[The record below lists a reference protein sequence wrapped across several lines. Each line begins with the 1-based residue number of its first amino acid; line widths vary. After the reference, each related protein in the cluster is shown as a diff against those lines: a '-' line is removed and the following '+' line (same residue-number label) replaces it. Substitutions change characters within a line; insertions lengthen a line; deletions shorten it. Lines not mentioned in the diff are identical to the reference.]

1 MNLKQLFLEDKS
13 SLVIDTLKQAKWQM
27 RALETLSSFDVSH
40 PEAMI
45 SYLKQNNVRK
55 VDSTNF
61 MVFTDISRYN
71 DNSEFVEPLRQV
83 YYPDIDVPK
92 VATGAE
98 FHTDDE
104 FEEEEMLLGF
114 EFVATGA
121 SGEMMIEGM
130 ASLADKNDEMVLA
143 PPIRK
148 WIYDKYIETLN
159 TMSVLL
165 SRS

>member
-1 MNLKQLFLEDKS
+1 
-13 SLVIDTLKQAKWQM
+13 M

-45 SYLKQNNVRK
+45 SYLKQNNVTQ
-55 VDSTNF
+55 VGPYNF

-83 YYPDIDVPK
+83 YYPDIDIPK
-92 VATGAE
+92 VASGSE

-148 WIYDKYIETLN
+148 FIYDKYMETLE
-159 TMSVLL
+159 MMGKLL
-165 SRS
+165 TRS